1 MKMSVIATQYEKTN
15 IFIVIIFSA
24 DELKLFC
31 IDS

>member
-1 MKMSVIATQYEKTN
+1 MKMPVIAAQYEKTN

-24 DELKLFC
+24 DELKLLC